1 MYKELLIFMSWQLPF
16 CNLHVSSKLKNDNMR
31 LLILLLFFSQ
41 VCYSQINST
50 KTHFKISGVVVG
62 KDTGKIVLNY
72 NDVNN
77 KGVFDTSRIKNGK
90 FEFSGTVNII
100 SDANLWTD
108 LKNHSFSDKSVV
120 RFLLEAN
127 NISISYTDGF
137 ATKAIIKGSKTHN
150 EWTKWEDEKSKF
162 IISKS
167 QYKERA
173 DSIYKLT
180 KTDTA
185 QLKNLRILINQ
196 LDSVSVM
203 TTNADLNYISQHT
216 KSYLSGFLLSRYK
229 RQLSIDSIENYYAL
243 LSQDVKKSNVG
254 YTVLNY
260 IYPLSD
266 NIAFKKAN
274 PLNGIEFNEKL
285 ASIKSIHDLVS
296 SDTLGNSINFKRF
309 KGNYVLIDFWASW
322 CKPCITDIPYLK
334 RIIEE
339 FKNDSIQFI
348 SVSLDTDEK
357 KWKKAIL
364 DNNLNWLQVSELT
377 GFHGLVPTY
386 CKIIVGIPQY
396 VLVDKNGVIINSDTP
411 RPDDP
416 ELKTLLN
423 NSLKK

>member
-1 MYKELLIFMSWQLPF
+1 
-16 CNLHVSSKLKNDNMR
+16 
-31 LLILLLFFSQ
+31 
-41 VCYSQINST
+41 
-50 KTHFKISGVVVG
+50 
-62 KDTGKIVLNY
+62 LNY
-72 NDVNN
+72 NDANN
-77 KGVFDTSRIKNGK
+77 KGVFDTVSIKNGK

-108 LKNHSFSDKSVV
+108 LKNNIFGDKSII

-127 NISISYTDGF
+127 NVSISYTDGF

-162 IISKS
+162 IISKLN
-167 QYKERA
+167 YKEKA

-180 KTDTA
+180 KTDTT
-185 QLKNLRILINQ
+185 QLKNLRTIINQ
-196 LDSVSVM
+196 LDSVSII
-203 TTNADLNYISQHT
+203 TRNADLNYISQNT

-229 RQLSIDSIENYYAL
+229 RQLSIDSLENYFTL
-243 LSQDVKKSNVG
+243 LSKDVKKSNVG
-254 YTVLNY
+254 YTVLEY

-296 SDTLGNSINFKRF
+296 SDTSGNKIDFKTF
-309 KGNYVLIDFWASW
+309 KGKYVLIDFWASW
-322 CKPCITDIPYLK
+322 CKPCIADIPYLK
-334 RIIEE
+334 KVIEE

-348 SVSLDTDEK
+348 SVSLDTDRK

-386 CKIIVGIPQY
+386 CKIIVGVPQY
-396 VLVDKNGVIINSDTP
+396 VLVDKNGVIINPDTP

-416 ELKTLLN
+416 ELKILLN
-423 NSLKK
+423 NSLKRRL